1 MAEDFPAQ
9 APVEELKAE
18 RRRVDAIADRAV
30 SEKSPLKASSERIQK
45 QAECLQERMRK
56 LALHAD
62 GGAAGLSLLDTA
74 YDGDGA
80 AGADEKAREADRR
93 NDESL
98 RRGAEA
104 LAAADARK
112 ASLVEEKAARRADLE
127 RQQREV
133 EALEREQAAAVAAAA
148 VGAAGSGSGVERRAE
163 ASRETENL
171 AGVAGM
177 SEAQL
182 EACVKDEEILVTRNT
197 DIRGWYAA
205 TVANLELVGGLRVSH
220 RLLFG
225 AAGGGGVE
233 GMELMVD
240 LGPDQVMEVTVSA
253 VDGRLTSVQL
263 CHGQTRLEPGAP
275 APEGGAVS
283 PSDLEELRR
292 AADALPA
299 PQNLRMLVREALSR
313 ARCAAIVDEH
323 LRRVSRR
330 YLTQTLPSTREF
342 SVTMDVGLQA
352 RFRLHADYPKVSNR
366 FLPPWAWFI
375 CLILF
380 WFCCLFVLSL
390 GGHAM
395 VREEDG
401 ELAQTNFVTSS
412 TVSRFSRGSG
422 GEGAK
427 ASILLCGGWLRAAVW
442 LSWCFLLPTSF
453 GLVYGSNSVSLFSI
467 LLPISFL
474 FGGALVDRRTLE
486 GEPLR
491 TKLFEAKADGY
502 SSKAR

>member
-1 MAEDFPAQ
+1 M
-9 APVEELKAE
+9 
-18 RRRVDAIADRAV
+18 DAIADRAV
-30 SEKSPLKASSERIQK
+30 SEQSPLKASSERVQR
-45 QAECLQERMRK
+45 QAEYLQERVRK
-56 LALHAD
+56 LALLAD
-62 GGAAGLSLLDTA
+62 GGAGGASVLDTA
-74 YDGDGA
+74 YAGDGA

-104 LAAADARK
+104 LAAAEARK
-112 ASLVEEKAARRADLE
+112 ASLVEEEAARRADLA

-148 VGAAGSGSGVERRAE
+148 VGAAGSSSGVERRAE

-182 EACVKDEEILVTRNT
+182 EACVEDEEILVTRNT

-225 AAGGGGVE
+225 TAGGGGVE

-240 LGPDQVMEVTVSA
+240 LGPGQVMEVTVSA

-263 CHGQTRLEPGAP
+263 CHGQTRLEPGASASAP
-275 APEGGAVS
+275 APAAGGAVS
-283 PSDLEELRR
+283 PLELEELRR

-323 LRRVSRR
+323 VRRMRR
-330 YLTQTLPSTREF
+330 RHLTQALPAPREF

-352 RFRLHADYPKVSNR
+352 RFRLHADYPKVRAAGFLSPWER
-366 FLPPWAWFI
+366 FACFTLFRFFCSLCRSRSSVCVVAWRSWNGLIGGRGCDGPWGIGAGQS
-375 CLILF
+375 CDLIK
-380 WFCCLFVLSL
+380 
-390 GGHAM
+390 G
-395 VREEDG
+395 
-401 ELAQTNFVTSS
+401 
-412 TVSRFSRGSG
+412 TVS
-422 GEGAK
+422 
-427 ASILLCGGWLRAAVW
+427 L
-442 LSWCFLLPTSF
+442 
-453 GLVYGSNSVSLFSI
+453 
-467 LLPISFL
+467 
-474 FGGALVDRRTLE
+474 
-486 GEPLR
+486 
-491 TKLFEAKADGY
+491 
-502 SSKAR
+502 